1 MTANYG
7 PVHVSVHMIGDQR
20 HVEKKRA
27 PLASKKIKNVVGGMD
42 GILGENQRV
51 QIVALVYRVFV
62 IGFEFIESDDVPD
75 SEKDE
80 EGGED
85 EGDDIAKSGESER
98 HLQSMAGIGGKWSP
112 TRLST
117 MTAVSRCLNKYNC

>member
-1 MTANYG
+1 
-7 PVHVSVHMIGDQR
+7 MIGDQR

-98 HLQSMAGIGGKWSP
+98 HLQSMAEIGGKWSP
-112 TRLST
+112 TR
-117 MTAVSRCLNKYNC
+117 